1 MKNKKLKKY
10 IVLSGMLFFI
20 PLFLLLFFGKFMKHE
35 FGQPP
40 YFSPECPTGC
50 QTSNYQIPDF
60 VLYDQNNN
68 LVTRDS
74 LFGNIWLAAFFDLQN
89 PHLPKITERLLS
101 VNFKYKDKPNLC
113 VVCINT
119 GDTADVA
126 AMKKYVETNSRY
138 NLNTKKFMFLHGDSA
153 AVASLIRN
161 GFLITDP
168 ANQAMFKLID
178 DKGHIRGEYG
188 NTEYH
193 MQDAMEDMAI
203 LNKAMRNERRGK
215 E

>member
-1 MKNKKLKKY
+1 MKNKNLKKY

-20 PLFLLLFFGKFMKHE
+20 PLFLLVVFGKLMNHRFDQPKFFG
-35 FGQPP
+35 
-40 YFSPECPTGC
+40 PECTTGC
-50 QTSNYQIPDF
+50 ETSSYQIPDF
-60 VLYDQNNN
+60 VLYDQNNK

-74 LFGNIWLAAFFDLQN
+74 LFGNIWLAAFFDLDN
-89 PHLPKITERLLS
+89 PHISKITERLLS
-101 VNFKYKDKPNLC
+101 VNFKFKDKPNLC
-113 VVCINT
+113 IVCINT
-119 GDTADVA
+119 GDTANVD
-126 AMKKYVETNSRY
+126 AMREYVEVNSRY

-153 AVASLIRN
+153 AVASLVRN

-203 LNKAMRNERRGK
+203 LNKIMRNEKKGK
-215 E
+215 K